1 MLLEDE
7 QKELL
12 AKFVEA
18 HRNAP
23 REARGQFIAVEYL
36 GSTQATFIHSMVQGL
51 QFQGSLGDAH
61 VLAQAGFL
69 RPSWGSGRSPLFYV
83 LPRGIEFYEEMMT
96 SSPAI
101 DAVEKEIRRFL
112 SASEF
117 KESHSAALAKWE
129 QSAALLW
136 AADSAE
142 QLTTIGHLCREALQ
156 EFAASLARQHG
167 VDVSNIEAAKTVARL
182 KVVLAARTLKLGTTE
197 AAFLEALISYWG
209 TVSDLVQR
217 QEHGLQRERGPL
229 VWEDGRRIVF
239 QICVLMYEV
248 SRSLK

>member
-7 QKELL
+7 QKKLL

-23 REARGQFIAVEYL
+23 REARGQFIAVESM
-36 GSTQATFIHSMVQGL
+36 GSTQATFIHSRVQGL
-51 QFQGSLGDAH
+51 RFEGSLRDAE
-61 VLAQAGFL
+61 VLAQSGFL
-69 RPSWGSGRSPLFYV
+69 RASRGSGGSPLFYV
-83 LPRGIEFYEEMMT
+83 LPEGIAFYEKMMMA
-96 SSPAI
+96 SPAI
-101 DAVEKEIRRFL
+101 DTVEKEIQSFL

-117 KESHSAALAKWE
+117 NESHSAALAKWE

-136 AADSAE
+136 AADSVQ

-156 EFAASLARQHG
+156 EFVVSLARRHR
-167 VDVSNIEAAKTVARL
+167 VDVSNIEAARTVARL
-182 KVVLAARTLKLGTTE
+182 KTVLAARAAKLGTTE

-209 TVSDLVQR
+209 AAADLVQR
-217 QEHGLQRERGPL
+217 QEHGSQREREPL

-239 QICVLMYEV
+239 QSCILMYEV
-248 SRSLK
+248 SRALK